1 MEDQAREEELRALAR
16 ELFAQGAQ
24 MMRLRPNVDVRD
36 SVRGLPAVMTALC
49 ETDEPLSP
57 SELARITGVSDARI
71 ANILRV
77 LEERGCVL
85 RRASVG
91 DRRRVEVLATERGR
105 AEESRRRAAGERF
118 VMEFLDELGI
128 DDARDLVRV
137 ISRVNEVM
145 VDRRAEGRDVCAA
158 HAREDGMLL

>member
-16 ELFAQGAQ
+16 ELFCQGAQ
-24 MMRLRPNVDVRD
+24 MMRLRPNMDVRE

-49 ETDEPLSP
+49 ESEGPLSP
-57 SELARITGVSDARI
+57 GELARFTGVSDSRI

-77 LEERGCVL
+77 LEERGYVV

-91 DRRRVEVLATERGR
+91 DRRRVEVLVTELGR
-105 AEESRRRAAGERF
+105 AHEARHREVGERF
-118 VMEFLDELGI
+118 VMEFLDELGL

-145 VDRRAEGRDVCAA
+145 VDRRAEGRDVSAGRM
-158 HAREDGMLL
+158 REEVACR